1 MIIVKTMKIIQKKL
15 DGFCP
20 GCEFAEGE
28 SFMSGAVGKTV
39 ATIENHRQQ
48 EEDDEDGYDEDDHH
62 NMMVRPL
69 LKNLMFAK

>member
-1 MIIVKTMKIIQKKL
+1 MKIIQKKL

-28 SFMSGAVGKTV
+28 SFMGGAVGKTV

-48 EEDDEDGYDEDDHH
+48 EEDDDA
-62 NMMVRPL
+62 L
-69 LKNLMFAK
+69 LWL